1 VKLGIVSDIHCG
13 PDADTRLGSQS
24 PALLEGFGEAMQ
36 AFRPDCIIDL
46 GDRINDVAGAQDRQ
60 RTAWVRKTLAALG
73 VPVYHVL
80 GNHDVANLSKADLA
94 DLLDKRGAYEAV
106 NQNGLRLVLLDSQ
119 DPPFER
125 IGGTVG
131 SRQREWL
138 ETVLAESREPCL
150 VFGHHPLDE
159 QRLDGHWYFA
169 AHPAHAHTRGREAVR
184 WAIERSGRVL
194 AVFTGHIHWTRVTTI
209 AGIPYVTLGS
219 LVDGGFTQG
228 RPCGTFAAVTVRPR
242 EIDVEV
248 AGLLP
253 DRFQLSR

>member
-1 VKLGIVSDIHCG
+1 MKLGIVSDIHCG
-13 PDADTRLGSQS
+13 PDADTRLGSRS
-24 PALLEGFGEAMQ
+24 PTLLEAFGEAMQ

-46 GDRINDVAGAQDRQ
+46 GDRINDVARAQDRQ

-94 DLLDKRGAYEAV
+94 DLLSKRGSYETV
-106 NQNGLRLVLLDSQ
+106 NQNGLGLVLLDSQ

-131 SRQREWL
+131 SGQREWL
-138 ETVLAESREPCL
+138 
-150 VFGHHPLDE
+150 HPLDE

-169 AHPAHAHTRGREAVR
+169 AHPAHAYARGREAVR

-194 AVFTGHIHWTRVTTI
+194 AVFSGHIHWTRVTTI
-209 AGIPYVTLGS
+209 GGIPYVTLGS
-219 LVDGGFTQG
+219 LVDGGFTHG
-228 RPCGTFAAVTVRPR
+228 RPCGTFAAVTVRQR
-242 EIDVEV
+242 AIDVEV

-253 DRFQLSR
+253 ERFHLMR